1 MASKTKGIKWAQV
14 LTLMSAIAETI
25 ESTCVKKSDLDNYV
39 NPHFDGDALVFPAQN
54 AAHFDGD
61 ALVLTE

>member
-1 MASKTKGIKWAQV
+1 MAKIKGIKWAQV
-14 LTLMSAIAETI
+14 LTLMAVIAETI
-25 ESTCVKKSDLDNYV
+25 ESTCAKKSDLNSYV

-61 ALVLTE
+61 VLVLTE

>member
-1 MASKTKGIKWAQV
+1 MLTFMATLANSLVEEFATKD
-14 LTLMSAIAETI
+14 
-25 ESTCVKKSDLDNYV
+25 DLIQYQ
-39 NPHFDGDALVFPAQN
+39 NPHFDGDTLVFPAQN

>member
-1 MASKTKGIKWAQV
+1 
-14 LTLMSAIAETI
+14 MSAIAETI